1 MSERELLGYFRYVK
15 MPTSWLG
22 EAFSLASIRT
32 LTLFGEGSDVA
43 VFMAS
48 FERNLTTDFLAMLKR
63 EDIAARSGRKIN
75 IFDMPGVVDKIMDDD
90 DTDTTDI
97 EKICTFDKKDIIDEV
112 LKLHESQSD
121 IGYTRL

>member
-1 MSERELLGYFRYVK
+1 

-43 VFMAS
+43 VYMAS
-48 FERNLTTDFLAMLKR
+48 FERNLTTDFLTMLKK
-63 EDIAARSGRKIN
+63 EDLAARSGRKIN
-75 IFDMPGVVDKIMDDD
+75 IFDMPGVVDKIMDDK
-90 DTDTTDI
+90 DTDATAI
-97 EKICTFDKKDIIDEV
+97 EKICTFNKKDVIDEV

-121 IGYTRL
+121 IGYNRLWTQMKHPLNHKT